1 MIFIDA
7 SYYLSLLNSQDSN
20 HKKAAEIGLRHKDE
34 VYVTS
39 QAVLGEVLTV
49 GSQRIDRKLT
59 IKFIEEILKSQTRV
73 ILETKEFIDEA
84 FLIFKEVESK
94 NISWVDCYS
103 LSIMKKLK
111 IKEALSFDK
120 HFSCFLESGQDGN
133 ASRQTRQ
140 ARLTCR

>member
-7 SYYLSLLNSQDSN
+7 SFYLSLLNSKDSN
-20 HKKAAEIGLRHKDE
+20 HKKAVEMGLKYEGE
-34 VYVTS
+34 VYITS

-49 GSQRIDRKLT
+49 GSQRIDKRLT
-59 IKFIEEILKSQTRV
+59 IDFVEEILKSRTRI
-73 ILETKEFIDEA
+73 ILETKEYVDDA
-84 FLIFKEVESK
+84 FLFFKRTESK

-120 HFSCFLESGQDGN
+120 HFKQLV
-133 ASRQTRQ
+133 
-140 ARLTCR
+140 

>member
-7 SYYLSLLNSQDSN
+7 SFYLSLLNSGDAN
-20 HKKAAEIGLRHKDE
+20 HKKAVGIGSRYKNE

-39 QAVLGEVLTV
+39 QAILGEVLTV
-49 GSQRIDRKLT
+49 GSQRIDKKLT
-59 IKFIEEILKSQTRV
+59 LGFVEEILKSDTRIV
-73 ILETKEFIDEA
+73 LETKELVDEA
-84 FLIFKEVESK
+84 FLLFKKTESK

-120 HFSCFLESGQDGN
+120 HFKQLVL
-133 ASRQTRQ
+133 A
-140 ARLTCR
+140 

>member
-20 HKKAAEIGLRHKDE
+20 HKKAVEIGLRYKDE

-49 GSQRIDRKLT
+49 GSQKIDKKLT
-59 IKFIEEILKSQTRV
+59 IEFVEEILKSNTRV
-73 ILETKEFIDEA
+73 IMETKELVDDA
-84 FLIFKEVESK
+84 FLLFKKNESK

-103 LSIMKKLK
+103 FSIMKKLK

-120 HFSCFLESGQDGN
+120 HFKQLVL
-133 ASRQTRQ
+133 A
-140 ARLTCR
+140 

>member
-20 HKKAAEIGLRHKDE
+20 HKKAVETGLRYKNE
-34 VYVTS
+34 VYITS

-49 GSQRIDRKLT
+49 GSQRIDKKLT
-59 IKFIEEILKSQTRV
+59 ISFVDEILKSRTRI
-73 ILETKEFIDEA
+73 ILETKEYIDEA
-84 FLIFKEVESK
+84 FLIFKRTESK

-111 IKEALSFDK
+111 IKEVLSFDK
-120 HFSCFLESGQDGN
+120 HFKQ
-133 ASRQTRQ
+133 
-140 ARLTCR
+140 LT